1 MQKNPTYY
9 RMEGG
14 QRLKVT
20 VQLVE
25 YDKRIQFIVD
35 LLNKLLNELHS

>member
-14 QRLKVT
+14 QRLKVDG
-20 VQLVE
+20 QLEE
-25 YDKRIQFIVD
+25 YEKRIQFIND
-35 LLNKLLNELHS
+35 LLQN